1 MREFTA
7 LNSYGKTIRVLGKEK
22 IENLAL
28 TRSSSNNTVGNNA
41 KIFAIDSDVFVSKRR
56 TSFYPVFV

>member
-1 MREFTA
+1 VREFTA

-28 TRSSSNNTVGNNA
+28 TRSSNNTVGNNA